1 AVDPVGLRSPAA
13 LLHRYAPGIEH
24 VVLDPIR
31 LQKPMQP
38 IPVVARLVAALHARQ
53 RPQLAARPLAH
64 ALEQRQQSGTVSHLD
79 LVVGHPILVRT
90 MKCHQPV
97 LLAQFDC
104 NENRAIMTR
113 DGRAH
118 VGCLHL
124 ASPMVR
130 VCKPKPIGCT
140 PIAPWNLR
148 ISTVMPKRPKKPAA
162 VEDLTEKQAKAEYT
176 RLQAEIAGHDRRYY
190 QDDAPTVS

>member
-64 ALEQRQQSGTVSHLD
+64 ALEQRPQSGTVSHPAP
-79 LVVGHPILVRT
+79 VAGHPVSVRT

-148 ISTVMPKRPKKPAA
+148 MARVQRIKLTDPSAPSSSASRIARRSTIFSMPCW
-162 VEDLTEKQAKAEYT
+162 
-176 RLQAEIAGHDRRYY
+176 RR
-190 QDDAPTVS
+190 SL